1 MDNFFK
7 TTLKGFRKILK
18 VSLNV
23 VLLLI
28 GIAGILAL
36 SILIVLPVMAVV
48 DYDYTPWIL
57 LSYLPVLVMI
67 AYIMGED

>member
-7 TTLKGFRKILK
+7 TTLKGFLIL
-18 VSLNV
+18 SRNV

-28 GIAGILAL
+28 GMAGILAL
-36 SILIVLPVMAVV
+36 SILIILPVMAVV
-48 DYDYTPWIL
+48 EYDYTPWVL
-57 LSYLPVLVMI
+57 LAYLPVLVMI